1 MTVLRSHTDGATR
14 SEALWST
21 CGNYRYRLTRR
32 WDDGPE
38 LLYIMLNPSK
48 ATEAQ
53 NDPTIERCQ
62 RRATALGYAA
72 FTACN
77 LFALCA
83 TDPKDLKAHPAPI
96 GAETDAELLRAAHQ
110 ADEILCAWG
119 VHGTHLNRHMAAAS
133 LLAEFPLTALGQ
145 TKEGHPR
152 HPLYIS
158 YADKPAPWHPPSPL

>member
-1 MTVLRSHTDGATR
+1 MTVLRTHEADGIV
-14 SEALWST
+14 SEALWSHCST
-21 CGNYRYRLTRR
+21 YRYRLTRR
-32 WDDGPE
+32 WAAGPE

-62 RRATALGYAA
+62 RRATALGYGA

-83 TDPKDLKAHPAPI
+83 TDPKELKAHKEPI
-96 GAETDAELLRAAHQ
+96 GPHTDAELLDAAARANA
-110 ADEILCAWG
+110 ILCAWG
-119 VHGTHLNRHMAAAS
+119 VHGTHQNRHQTVANLLNAS
-133 LLAEFPLTALGQ
+133 TLLCLGT

-152 HPLYIS
+152 HPLYVS
-158 YADKPAPWHPPSPL
+158 YSTKPSRWSSPSSG